1 MDTRAFTYTTDLE
14 WVGKREARMMAGP
27 RPPLAVTPPQ
37 EFPDGDDV
45 RWSPEHLYLAAIQ
58 SCTMLSF
65 IAHCSHNDLQLLAYE
80 SHVEGRLARGADDGR
95 YAFQQVDMVVLARMA
110 GGHAGPA
117 RELTAKAERDCFI
130 SASTTADVV
139 VDWRIIE

>member
-1 MDTRAFTYTTDLE
+1 MQTRSFTYSADLE
-14 WVGKREARMMAGP
+14 WVGNREARMTAGA

-65 IAHCSHNDLQLLAYE
+65 IAHCGHNGLELVAYE
-80 SHVEGRLARGADDGR
+80 SHAEGRLARNQDDRR
-95 YAFQQVDMVVLARMA
+95 YAFQRVDMVVMARMA
-110 GGHAGPA
+110 GGHSGPA
-117 RELTAKAERDCFI
+117 RELTGKAERDCFI